1 MVSTKSGKNTNG
13 KWVFLSYADK
23 DKEFAHKLGQS
34 LEGAGVNV
42 WLAHNELSEA
52 DKGSRKMEEGLNK
65 CQYFCLAASPES
77 FQSPRLKQELSVAL
91 IEYMSPG
98 VTLNI
103 LPLRIEEC
111 ELPHPLSD
119 FEPVDFF
126 NSYDE
131 GFATLQKHLEQ

>member
-1 MVSTKSGKNTNG
+1 MVSKKSGKNTNG

-23 DKEFAHKLGQS
+23 DKEFAHKLGES
-34 LEGAGVNV
+34 LEGAGVKV
-42 WLAHNELSEA
+42 WLAHKELSEA
-52 DKGSRKMEEGLNK
+52 DKGSRKMEEGINK
-65 CQYFCLAASPES
+65 CQYFCLAASNES

-98 VTLNI
+98 VSLNI

-126 NSYDE
+126 KGFDE
-131 GFATLQKHLEQ
+131 GLTALQKALEK